1 MEHPCVS
8 LASTDSETTMTPT
21 KNPAN
26 EVCAPCRA
34 TLEEE
39 SLKDNYCASEFVL
52 KIRSKR
58 YSQNLERG
66 EREITADRRKR
77 EVFKKGPLEKQD
89 MKRMRLIVGGTGCRC
104 PQLDGE
110 SSHSTKERKRRPRR
124 AAARGNRKK
133 KERKEKKRK
142 RRKPFYLIMGR
153 KVGQKLLV
161 TVMYKWQKKK
171 SSFKESTKR
180 LFQQT
185 YVSDVW

>member
-1 MEHPCVS
+1 MNRCFMFEKCFLWIINDNECVRPPQYQPQKINCCLFIVS
-8 LASTDSETTMTPT
+8 
-21 KNPAN
+21 
-26 EVCAPCRA
+26 
-34 TLEEE
+34 
-39 SLKDNYCASEFVL
+39 VL

-161 TVMYKWQKKK
+161 TVMYKWQKKNQVLK
-171 SSFKESTKR
+171 KAQKDYFSKR
-180 LFQQT
+180 TCPMFGVPGDT
-185 YVSDVW
+185 N